1 MDSKRR
7 KTGDQDVSALR
18 LASRQKYLAE
28 REAQQ
33 LALLRRQVAEEAE
46 EEARLG
52 NKLSERERAEFKKN
66 RQTLELAEARNAI
79 DDSRLNSG
87 FHFQTD
93 SENPLLADTKSKNE
107 VLHRR
112 HKDANDSRTEYA
124 QWEADQVSKSKSQ
137 ARVGT
142 FDRVDESEYEFVF
155 NPDTEVKFKLDDA
168 TRVDPTKVALQAQ
181 LDAAEKKV
189 SNIQEQRESLPV
201 YKYKD
206 EIIDALRVHNV
217 LLILGETGSG
227 KTTQIPQ
234 FLMSMLE
241 NDEETKSKKVVCTQP
256 RRVAAMSIAQRVA
269 EEAGTRL
276 GKKVGYKVRFDS
288 KVHEQETK
296 LIYCT
301 DGILLREAIASPDLS
316 DYGAIIIDE
325 AHERTLA
332 TDILLGLLKELILV
346 RPELKIII
354 SSATMSAQT
363 FSDFFYQCPIFSI
376 PGRTF
381 PVEVMYSVQPEANY
395 LSACLSTIWTIHLAR
410 AGLPGDIL
418 VFLTG
423 EDEILYCAE
432 SLEETAK
439 KLGNRAPPLE
449 VRMIYSAL
457 PSDEQAKIFI
467 PASPGSRKV
476 VLSTNIS
483 ETSLT
488 IDGITDVL
496 DPGYEKQD
504 SWDAVRGVQSLSIV
518 PISKASANQRAG
530 RAGRNQPGR
539 CFRLYT
545 KASYWNELPA
555 AQTPS
560 IQRSNLLDICLLL
573 KSLGVHDLIHFHW
586 IDPPSTAGVIRSLE
600 LLYGLGCLDSTGALT
615 RQGRKLSELPI
626 DPLLGKAIL
635 AASEGNCVEEVIKII
650 AMLGECHAL
659 WIRPKDKKIEA
670 DNMRANFTSQ
680 EGGDFLT
687 LLNVY
692 TQAEENE
699 WDYMWS
705 KQSFLQQRSLNRA
718 ADVTRQLDQLC
729 DKVEVE
735 HSSCGPSDHVAIRR
749 ALCAG
754 LFPNAARLARDGQ
767 SYNTLTG
774 SQNVWIHPSSVLS
787 QVQQKP
793 KWVIYYEIA
802 STTKDYMRNVM
813 PIEPEW
819 LTEVAPHFHK
829 AETIAKFGVDR
840 KMGKAPSN
848 TLQERSKT
856 SAGHNTT
863 MKTNMPKG
871 GAAVYGSAKP
881 K

>member
-1 MDSKRR
+1 M
-7 KTGDQDVSALR
+7 
-18 LASRQKYLAE
+18 
-28 REAQQ
+28 
-33 LALLRRQVAEEAE
+33 
-46 EEARLG
+46 
-52 NKLSERERAEFKKN
+52 
-66 RQTLELAEARNAI
+66 
-79 DDSRLNSG
+79 
-87 FHFQTD
+87 
-93 SENPLLADTKSKNE
+93 
-107 VLHRR
+107 
-112 HKDANDSRTEYA
+112 
-124 QWEADQVSKSKSQ
+124 
-137 ARVGT
+137 
-142 FDRVDESEYEFVF
+142 
-155 NPDTEVKFKLDDA
+155 
-168 TRVDPTKVALQAQ
+168 
-181 LDAAEKKV
+181 
-189 SNIQEQRESLPV
+189 
-201 YKYKD
+201 
-206 EIIDALRVHNV
+206 
-217 LLILGETGSG
+217 
-227 KTTQIPQ
+227 
-234 FLMSMLE
+234 
-241 NDEETKSKKVVCTQP
+241 
-256 RRVAAMSIAQRVA
+256 
-269 EEAGTRL
+269 
-276 GKKVGYKVRFDS
+276 
-288 KVHEQETK
+288 
-296 LIYCT
+296 
-301 DGILLREAIASPDLS
+301 
-316 DYGAIIIDE
+316 
-325 AHERTLA
+325 
-332 TDILLGLLKELILV
+332 
-346 RPELKIII
+346 
-354 SSATMSAQT
+354 
-363 FSDFFYQCPIFSI
+363 
-376 PGRTF
+376 
-381 PVEVMYSVQPEANY
+381 
-395 LSACLSTIWTIHLAR
+395 
-410 AGLPGDIL
+410 
-418 VFLTG
+418 
-423 EDEILYCAE
+423 
-432 SLEETAK
+432 
-439 KLGNRAPPLE
+439 
-449 VRMIYSAL
+449 
-457 PSDEQAKIFI
+457 
-467 PASPGSRKV
+467 
-476 VLSTNIS
+476 
-483 ETSLT
+483 T

-504 SWDAVRGVQSLSIV
+504 SWDAVRGVQQLSVV
-518 PISKASANQRAG
+518 PISKASASQRAG

-555 AQTPS
+555 SQTPA

-573 KSLGVHDLIHFHW
+573 KSLAIHDLINFNW
-586 IDPPSTAGVIRSLE
+586 ISGPSTAGICRSLE

-635 AASEGNCVEEVIKII
+635 AASEGGCTEEVIKII

-699 WDYMWS
+699 WDPMWS

-718 ADVTRQLDQLC
+718 AEVARQLEQLC

-840 KMGKAPSN
+840 KVGKG
-848 TLQERSKT
+848 
-856 SAGHNTT
+856 AGKVGVDH
-863 MKTNMPKG
+863 
-871 GAAVYGSAKP
+871 
-881 K
+881 